1 MAKTVYTW
9 VNTKHPE
16 DDLVYATSF
25 DSTLEL
31 EKIEVQVEEGQSVIE
46 AVKNKIQEIKGEI

>member
-1 MAKTVYTW
+1 MIVYAW

-16 DDLVYATSF
+16 DDLVYATSL

-31 EKIEVQVEEGQSVIE
+31 EKIEVQVEEGQSVIQ
-46 AVKNKIQEIKGEI
+46 AVKNKIQEKKGEI

>member
-1 MAKTVYTW
+1 MKTVYAW

-16 DDLVYATSF
+16 DDLVYATSL

-31 EKIEVQVEEGQSVIE
+31 EKIEVQVEEGQSVIQ
-46 AVKNKIQEIKGEI
+46 AVKNKLEEMK